1 MLTLKVYPIV
11 ILSLLQIFLVAL
23 AYLYYW
29 DVIVTDDSVLGTGKA
44 VERLLLVVKGRIIAT
59 AVEIVKTLQVEIMN
73 QLTKS
78 ISNTLSYFL

>member
-73 QLTKS
+73 ELTKS
-78 ISNTLSYFL
+78 ISNTLPYFL